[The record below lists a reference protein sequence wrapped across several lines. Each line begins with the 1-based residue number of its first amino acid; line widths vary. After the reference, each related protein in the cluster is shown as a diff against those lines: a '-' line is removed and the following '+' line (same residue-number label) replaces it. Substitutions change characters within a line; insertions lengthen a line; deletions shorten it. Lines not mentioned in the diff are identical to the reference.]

1 VLEWASAD
9 NVVCADEALLDPAP
23 YSDRSAWCA
32 ARVAKTAARLSALPR
47 ESVTIL
53 VNHYPL
59 ERAHAVLPR
68 IPRFSPWC
76 GTRRTEGWHRR
87 FRAVAVVYGHLHIR
101 RNFEQ
106 DNVHFHE
113 VSLGYPGQW
122 DQAASIDSYLRV
134 IL

>member
-1 VLEWASAD
+1 
-9 NVVCADEALLDPAP
+9 
-23 YSDRSAWCA
+23 
-32 ARVAKTAARLSALPR
+32 VAKTAARLSALPPDCA
-47 ESVTIL
+47 TIL

-76 GTRRTEGWHRR
+76 GTRLTEGWHRR
-87 FRAVAVVYGHLHIR
+87 FRAVSVIYGHLHIR

-122 DQAASIDSYLRV
+122 EQGASIDSYLRV